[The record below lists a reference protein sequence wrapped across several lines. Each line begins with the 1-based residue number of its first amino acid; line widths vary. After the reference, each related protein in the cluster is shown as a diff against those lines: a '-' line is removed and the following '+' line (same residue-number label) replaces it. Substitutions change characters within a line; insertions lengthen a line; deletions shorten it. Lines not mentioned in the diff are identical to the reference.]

1 MTFDDWTCR
10 ASGLSKI
17 MGKMGITENQ
27 EATLATLDAKTAS
40 GKPLTE
46 NQKVAYSL
54 LMTKKLNPELPLT
67 AQTELRAAWRSA
79 KYNRGFQF
87 TNKYVQ
93 KGLAQEEEAI
103 TVLSNTLERPLF
115 KWKKGRIFGKYLQ
128 GMPDVVEHEAG
139 FDTKCA
145 WNLRTFP
152 FPGDDLESDY
162 EWQNQAYMKL
172 CDKEVWYTAKVLV
185 NTTER
190 LLYNEKMKWFYQL
203 GSPDVGTEEF
213 AEYEIQAKEVEKDM
227 IFDYA
232 RFQNHYPHH
241 VLLHTPDE
249 WIYDIPVEDR
259 IVFLKSERNEQMI
272 KEAEERVVIC
282 RKYLNELSR

>member
-1 MTFDDWTCR
+1 MNFDKWTCR

-17 MGKMGITENQ
+17 MGKMGISEAQ
-27 EATLATLDAKTAS
+27 QATLATLDAKTTS
-40 GKPLTE
+40 GKALTE
-46 NQKVAYSL
+46 NQKVEYNR
-54 LMTKKLNPELPLT
+54 LMVKKMNPELPAT
-67 AQTELRAAWRSA
+67 AQSELRKAWRSA

-93 KGLAQEEEAI
+93 KGIAQEEEAI
-103 TVLSNTLERPLF
+103 TLLSRTLDRPLF
-115 KWKKGRIFGKYLQ
+115 RWKKGRLNGKFFQ
-128 GMPDVVEHEAG
+128 GLPDVVELEAG
-139 FDTKCA
+139 FDTKCS
-145 WNLRTFP
+145 WNLATFP

-172 CDKEVWYTAKVLV
+172 CDREVWYTTKVLV

-190 LLYNEKMKWFYQL
+190 LLYNEKMKWFYAL
-203 GSPDVGTEEF
+203 GSPDADSEDFE
-213 AEYEIQAKEVEKDM
+213 EYERQAREVEKDM

-241 VLLHTPDE
+241 VLLHTPEE
-249 WIYDIPVEDR
+249 WVYDIPPEDR
-259 IVFLKSERNEQMI
+259 IVFLKSERSEQMI

-282 RKYLNELSR
+282 RKYLNELVK